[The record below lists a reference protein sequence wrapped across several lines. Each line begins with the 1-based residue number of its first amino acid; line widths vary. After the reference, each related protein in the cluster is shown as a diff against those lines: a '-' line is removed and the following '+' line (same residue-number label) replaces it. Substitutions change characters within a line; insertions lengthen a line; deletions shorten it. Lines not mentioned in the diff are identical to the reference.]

1 MKVSK
6 KDIDKLNSV
15 LSVEIKK
22 KDYES
27 NVEKVLKDYRK
38 RANIP
43 GFRKGHTP
51 IGLIKKQYGMS
62 VKVDEINKLM
72 QKGLSD
78 YLNTEKLAILGN
90 PIPVEKNEIDWNSDV
105 LAFDFEI
112 GLSPEFDVN
121 LKNKKAIPSYEIDVD
136 KKMIDD
142 QIKNIQNQYGK
153 LVSRDKV
160 EDGFEINGTF
170 SNEEFEVENKSNFKL
185 ENVKGK
191 SNKEILSNLKLGES
205 VDLKTKGLFKNESDL
220 SFHLKLN
227 DENKDKIK
235 TVNFSLNEINER
247 QPADLDQELFD
258 KLFGKDSVKTV
269 TELKKKLKSDAES
282 NFVNQTDQKLLN
294 DVTEYL
300 IENTKFNLPD
310 EFLKK
315 WMQTAGEK
323 KLSVVDAESEYEKS
337 EKGLRYQLIE
347 AKLIEQ
353 NDIKIDPSQIKN
365 FAKELIKSQ
374 MKQYGQNN
382 PDEKELES
390 ISQRILSNKEE
401 VKRISDQLLSKKLIE
416 LFKSKLKF
424 KNNKVTYDKFI
435 EMAYA
440 KKITN
445 FRIIIIIGLWITRR
459 NLKNIQ

>member
-15 LSVEIKK
+15 LSVEIQK

-27 NVEKVLKDYRK
+27 NVDKVLKDYRK

-191 SNKEILSNLKLGES
+191 SNKEILSNLKIGES

-323 KLSVVDAESEYEKS
+323 KLSVVEAESEYEKS

-416 LFKSKLKF
+416 LFKSNLKF

-440 KKITN
+440 KK
-445 FRIIIIIGLWITRR
+445 
-459 NLKNIQ
+459 

>member
-6 KDIDKLNSV
+6 KDVDKLNSV
-15 LSVEIKK
+15 LSVEIQK

-27 NVEKVLKDYRK
+27 NVDKVLKDYRK

-170 SNEEFEVENKSNFKL
+170 SNVEFEVENKSNFKL
-185 ENVKGK
+185 ENIKGK

-205 VDLKTKGLFKNESDL
+205 IDLKTKGLFKNESDL

-323 KLSVVDAESEYEKS
+323 KLSVVEAESEYEKS

-416 LFKSKLKF
+416 LFKSNLKF

-440 KKITN
+440 KK
-445 FRIIIIIGLWITRR
+445 
-459 NLKNIQ
+459 

>member
-15 LSVEIKK
+15 LSVEIQK

-27 NVEKVLKDYRK
+27 NVDKVLKDYRK

-90 PIPVEKNEIDWNSDV
+90 PIPVEKNEIDWNLDV

-323 KLSVVDAESEYEKS
+323 KLSVVEAESEYEKS

-416 LFKSKLKF
+416 LFKSNLKF

-440 KKITN
+440 KK
-445 FRIIIIIGLWITRR
+445 
-459 NLKNIQ
+459 

>member
-15 LSVEIKK
+15 LSVEIQK

-27 NVEKVLKDYRK
+27 NVDKVLKDYRK

-51 IGLIKKQYGMS
+51 ISLIKKQYGMS

-72 QKGLSD
+72 QKSLSE
-78 YLNTEKLAILGN
+78 YINTEKLAILGN

-105 LAFDFEI
+105 LSFDFEI

-170 SNEEFEVENKSNFKL
+170 SNEEFEVENRSNFKL

-247 QPADLDQELFD
+247 QPADLDQDLFD

-323 KLSVVDAESEYEKS
+323 KLSVVEAELEYEKS

-353 NDIKIDPSQIKN
+353 NDIKIDTSQIKN

-440 KKITN
+440 KK
-445 FRIIIIIGLWITRR
+445 
-459 NLKNIQ
+459 